1 MTEDAKMIRFK
12 VTVINL
18 GIENYILA
26 QFCVVAAAARDA
38 ADYAHS
44 LYAGQHGGIKV
55 IDL

>member
-1 MTEDAKMIRFK
+1 MIRFK
-12 VTVINL
+12 VTVVNL

-38 ADYAHS
+38 ANYAHS